1 MHVLRVCSFQQL
13 ITEIRV
19 NTSHWLGRAKSPE
32 ISKHI
37 SLVRAGDTMC
47 GRNVLLSASCCWRG
61 LNALETAVV
70 LPVPRRLSEGHW
82 WHFLLLPRA
91 TLFWSS
97 GRSRLGVM
105 QGGHDPSRVLFCSP
119 SALAMPVQRTSMAHS
134 TLKMVVLCVCL
145 CVRVF
150 LLERSTFVLGQ
161 MLDSFHYFLSYSTEE
176 MLEATGT
183 CQRALD
189 QKSCFQGLSHLVAR
203 PSRWNHPTYSPAA
216 LTFDQLWIPS
226 HDEG

>member
-19 NTSHWLGRAKSPE
+19 NMSHWLGRAKSPE

-37 SLVRAGDTMC
+37 SLVRAGDTTC
-47 GRNVLLSASCCWRG
+47 GRDVLLSASCCCHG
-61 LNALETAVV
+61 LNALDTAVV
-70 LPVPRRLSEGHW
+70 LPVPRRLSEGHR

-105 QGGHDPSRVLFCSP
+105 QGGHGLSRVLFCSP

-134 TLKMVVLCVCL
+134 TLKMVVLCVSVCPCVASWKKHFCL
-145 CVRVF
+145 GTSVGRF
-150 LLERSTFVLGQ
+150 PF
-161 MLDSFHYFLSYSTEE
+161 SFPT
-176 MLEATGT
+176 
-183 CQRALD
+183 AL
-189 QKSCFQGLSHLVAR
+189 KKCWRPQG
-203 PSRWNHPTYSPAA
+203 PAKG
-216 LTFDQLWIPS
+216 L
-226 HDEG
+226 

>member
-37 SLVRAGDTMC
+37 SLVRAGDTTC
-47 GRNVLLSASCCWRG
+47 GRDVLLSASCCCRG
-61 LNALETAVV
+61 LNALETVVV
-70 LPVPRRLSEGHW
+70 LPVQGRLSEGHR

-91 TLFWSS
+91 TLFCSFR
-97 GRSRLGVM
+97 RSRLGVM

-119 SALAMPVQRTSMAHS
+119 SALAMLVQRMSMAHS
-134 TLKMVVLCVCL
+134 TLKMVVFCV
-145 CVRVF
+145 CVRV
-150 LLERSTFVLGQ
+150 SVCFVLKEA
-161 MLDSFHYFLSYSTEE
+161 LLSWDKCWTVSIFLSYSTEE

-189 QKSCFQGLSHLVAR
+189 RKSCFQGLSHLVAR
-203 PSRWNHPTYSPAA
+203 PSR
-216 LTFDQLWIPS
+216 
-226 HDEG
+226 